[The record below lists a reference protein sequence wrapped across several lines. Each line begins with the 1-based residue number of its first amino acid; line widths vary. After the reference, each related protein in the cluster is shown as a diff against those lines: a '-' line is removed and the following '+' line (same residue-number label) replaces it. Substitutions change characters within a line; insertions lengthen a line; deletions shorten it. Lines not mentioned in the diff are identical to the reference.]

1 MSEDAADDEE
11 QTGGDACAR
20 VMPSAF
26 MRWLRPE
33 YYSDSEQ
40 RISHALSSTV
50 LEYHLDSITARNETH
65 DFEIFC
71 RKLCERAIC
80 PNLRPQTGPDGG
92 GDSKADTET
101 YPVADEI
108 SGLTYIGEAN
118 SGTERWA
125 FAFSAKAK
133 WADKARKDVKG
144 IAETGRGYDRIIFV
158 TSRFAKA
165 KDRARIEDELSR
177 KHGILV
183 TIHDRSWIVKEIIE
197 NDRADLAFNYLKIG
211 EEGSARRLGPTD
223 YSRSQQLEDT
233 EREIA
238 DPEAFGG
245 MERQLVTEALVAAKL
260 SRNLER
266 PRVETDGR
274 FVRAVRLAEAHG
286 SYRQKLEAEYEQIW
300 TAFWWFDDIAFMNA
314 SYGSFEARALQSNN
328 AKLLELLGNL
338 HQLLVNCLMHDHLTR
353 EECRFDER
361 TTKLKQALE
370 VAAQDVSRP
379 NNSLEAQTG
388 LLRIELNRASL
399 AQDKEALSALWQDYA
414 AVLEKAGGLGE
425 FDADGLVRF
434 IDVVGQVAGNDPA
447 YNDLVEKL
455 AAFMGSRKSEAEGA
469 LILLKRAQKLDF
481 SDKFDMIRWLGKA
494 ATGLTKREYGGHLIE
509 AVQLLTLAYRSAGL
523 PWASRAS
530 CVFALASIIIEG
542 EEDRELPASIVP
554 TTKVFAWNALQL
566 CHLPDLLLAVQLLNG
581 FVAGLPLTDEYKDKV
596 RADIRELEFGL
607 GCLFLNLGGDE
618 LRRVEGV
625 PDILEALGLVIARTA
640 LLYALGYSDVLRQ
653 DGSLPP
659 EETDEGAQQLLSI
672 LKSQPIADDLRGPL
686 ILNEEGRQTL
696 ATTIIGMKV
705 EVEIEGRHLI
715 SLAESVLASLEAFF
729 ATVIGER
736 VAPHT
741 EAFRIMIAA
750 SDEVQEPVI
759 QTSELDMTSI
769 VTWPRTLEVTR
780 FDQQRDVR
788 DFYYELAG
796 HVLGATCWVRDS
808 QSLIR
813 DLFSDEAVQHR
824 ITMIATAPNSYSRF
838 TSQSFSKLSDW
849 QEAVKRSYPLRERRP
864 ALPRV
869 ALPRQAETSE
879 EDQEYDGAYAINN
892 HRGMNVRS
900 VIDVHAW
907 DRAGWRGCGYFHME
921 LMQPPYMAFLFED
934 AAAARK
940 IFERWRTR
948 FGEDDTNEEIGI
960 SIIRELPGA
969 NVHHYCVQI
978 ASNDLVSRGTTS
990 RLPVL
995 VPTRSKTMD
1004 VPTSRNL
1011 DMFLAAYRRLGSYYL
1026 IPAVGKSN
1034 PELYLELAIRKHRLS
1049 VKSAAEITEHEIE
1062 SLALRERG
1070 LKFAS

>member
-1 MSEDAADDEE
+1 MSEDGAVDE
-11 QTGGDACAR
+11 QAGQDAQSR
-20 VMPSAF
+20 IMPSAF
-26 MRWLRPE
+26 MRQLRPE
-33 YYSDSEQ
+33 YYSDSED
-40 RISHALSSTV
+40 RASYTLSSSV

-71 RKLCERAIC
+71 RKLCERTIC

-101 YPVADEI
+101 YPVSDEI
-108 SGLTYIGEAN
+108 SGLTYVGEAN
-118 SGTERWA
+118 SGRERWA
-125 FAFSAKAK
+125 FAFSANAK
-133 WADKARKDVKG
+133 WAEKARKDIKG
-144 IAETGRGYDRIIFV
+144 IAETGRQYDRIIFV

-165 KDRARIEDELSR
+165 KDRARVEDELS
-177 KHGILV
+177 KKYGIPV
-183 TIHDRSWIVKEIIE
+183 TIHDRSWIVNEVIE
-197 NDRADLAFNYLKIG
+197 NGRADLALNYLKVG

-233 EREIA
+233 ERAIV
-238 DPEAFGG
+238 DPEAFRG
-245 MERQLVTEALVAAKL
+245 MERQLVTEALLAAKL

-266 PRVETDGR
+266 PQVETEGR
-274 FVRAVRLAEAHG
+274 FARAIRLAETHG
-286 SYRQKLEAEYEQIW
+286 SYRQKLEAQYEQIW
-300 TAFWWFDDIAFMNA
+300 TAFWWFDDIGFLNA
-314 SYGSFEARALQSNN
+314 SYDSFEARALKTDH
-328 AKLLELLGNL
+328 AKILELLGNL
-338 HQLLVNCLMHDHLTR
+338 HQLLVNSFVHGHMTR

-361 TTKLKQALE
+361 TAKLKQALE
-370 VAAQDVSRP
+370 VAARDVNRP

-388 LLRIELNRASL
+388 LLRIELNRAST
-399 AQDKEALSALWQDYA
+399 ARDQEALSSLWRDYA
-414 AVLEKAGGLGE
+414 AVLEKASGLGE

-434 IDVVGQVAGNDPA
+434 IEVAGQVAGNDPA

-455 AAFMGSRKSEAEGA
+455 AQFVASRKSEAEGA

-494 ATGLTKREYGGHLIE
+494 AIGLTKREYAGHLIE

-530 CVFALASIIIEG
+530 GVFALASIVIEG
-542 EEDRELPASIVP
+542 EEDAELPVSIVP
-554 TTKVFAWNALQL
+554 TTKLFAWNALQL
-566 CHLPDLLLAVQLLNG
+566 CHLPDFLLSIQLMNG
-581 FVAGLPLTDEYKDKV
+581 FVTGLPLDDESKDKV
-596 RADIRELEFGL
+596 RADIRELEMGL
-607 GCLFLNLGGDE
+607 GCLFLNLGEDD
-618 LRRVEGV
+618 LRRLEGV
-625 PDILEALGLVIARTA
+625 PDILEALGLVIARIA

-686 ILNEEGRQTL
+686 VLNAEGSQTL
-696 ATTIIGMKV
+696 ATTIIGMRV

-741 EAFRIMIAA
+741 EAFRITIAA
-750 SDEVQEPVI
+750 SDEVQEPDI
-759 QTSELDMTSI
+759 QTSELDMTAT

-788 DFYYELAG
+788 EFYYELAG
-796 HVLGATCWVRDS
+796 HVLGATCWVKDS
-808 QSLIR
+808 QSLVK

-824 ITMIATAPNSYSRF
+824 ITMIATAPNSYSRV

-849 QEAVKRSYPLRERRP
+849 QDAVKRSYPLRERR
-864 ALPRV
+864 ATLPRIV
-869 ALPRQAETSE
+869 LPRKAEASE
-879 EDQEYDGAYAINN
+879 QDDRADDDAYALNN
-892 HRGMNVRS
+892 HRGMNIRS

-907 DRAGWRGCGYFHME
+907 DQARWRGCGYFQME
-921 LMQPPYMAFLFED
+921 ELQPPYMAFLFEN
-934 AAAARK
+934 AVAARK

-948 FGEDDTNEEIGI
+948 FGEDDAKEEIGI
-960 SIIRELPGA
+960 SIIRELPDT

-978 ASNDLVSRGTTS
+978 ASNDLLSRATTS
-990 RLPVL
+990 RSPVL
-995 VPTRSKTMD
+995 VATRSMTMD

-1011 DMFLAAYRRLGSYYL
+1011 EMFLAAYGRLGRYDL
-1026 IPAVGKSN
+1026 IPAVGTSN
-1034 PELYLELAIRKHRLS
+1034 PQLFTDLAIRKRRLS
-1049 VKSAAEITEHEIE
+1049 VKAAAEVTDSDIE
-1062 SLALRERG
+1062 ALALRERG